1 MKLKKPDLITLL
13 LLLFLAA
20 IPAMLLFMLTI
31 NKNIRHYAAQS
42 NTITQLELLDKDF
55 NYFISQKGV
64 FHNYD
69 IINQKMERFDNA
81 LKQLA
86 ASLRND
92 HHIKAYSYDRLLR
105 PIEES
110 FAKKRILIEHAKSY
124 NSMVINSL
132 DYLHDLQRNIRH
144 YAPLS
149 ENELQMLDNTIFLA
163 LQTYTRT
170 QDALPSIKSN
180 LRTITQ
186 LAAET
191 DDKLLHYFIAHLKVI
206 VDQIETIGKE
216 QRETEALALYPK
228 LTALHKTLNTEFR
241 DYLDFGR
248 MSMLLIL
255 ASLATLLFTVL
266 YLHKKSYADKK
277 VLDAYRYAIENSDN
291 SIVITNARQ
300 EITYVNDAFE
310 RETGYTKEEVLGKNP
325 KILKSDLMEQSFYD
339 DLKRALQESRR
350 WDGEFVNKRKDGS
363 LFYEKASISPLIVDD
378 VLQGYIAIK
387 LNITKY
393 VEQEHH
399 VKYLAYHDQLTGL
412 PNRAQFQDHFQ
423 SLISNPDKAYA
434 LLYID
439 MDYFKTI
446 NDTLGHHTGDILL
459 QLFARRLQHELS
471 RDDFIARIGGDEFVA
486 VLKIIHEEDALKVAQ
501 RILHAMQA
509 PFEIEQHKLSITT
522 SIGISLY
529 PRDGTTL
536 EELMKHADTAMYKA
550 KKNGRNNAY
559 TFTQQLSDVIH
570 QRLEIEQE
578 LRKALSRNELY
589 LVYQPKYNL
598 HTRKTIG
605 FEALIR
611 WENDKLGFVPPDKFI
626 PIAEEI
632 GLIDEIGYFVFE
644 KACTAFRRFKEIDPG
659 LQHIAINVSTI
670 QFRQKEFITNLNTL
684 SFKTGLHPTQIE
696 LEVTESYVMEDISRN
711 IANLQSL
718 RSNGYKI
725 AIDDFGTGYSSFSYL
740 KKLPITT
747 LKIDK
752 SFVDDICTDPKD
764 RNIAMTIITL
774 AGNLGFETVAEG
786 IEDQMQERLLLEMGC
801 GIGQGYHF
809 SKPLKPHDVVTFLE
823 EGRMPQ
829 KEPSESSAG

>member
-1 MKLKKPDLITLL
+1 MKLRKPDLITLL

-20 IPAMLLFMLTI
+20 IPATLLFLLTI
-31 NKNIRHYAAQS
+31 NKNIRHYATQS

-69 IINQKMERFDNA
+69 IINRKVATFKNSLNRISEG
-81 LKQLA
+81 
-86 ASLRND
+86 LRND
-92 HHIKAYSYDRLLR
+92 HHIKAYGYEEVLQ

-110 FAKKRILIEHAKSY
+110 FARKSVLIEHAKSY
-124 NSMVINSL
+124 NSLVINSL
-132 DYLHDLQRNIRH
+132 NYLHDLQRNIRR
-144 YAPLS
+144 YTPL
-149 ENELQMLDNTIFLA
+149 NEEDYRLLDDTIFLT

-170 QDALPSIKSN
+170 RDALPDIKKN
-180 LRTITQ
+180 LQKIER
-186 LAAET
+186 LSGET
-191 DDKLLHYFIAHLKVI
+191 DDNMLRYFVTHMHVI
-206 VDQIETIGKE
+206 VNQIETIDKE
-216 QRETEALALYPK
+216 HSQIAQLALYPR
-228 LTALHKTLNTEFR
+228 LTALHQKLNTEYA
-241 DYLDFGR
+241 DYLTFGK
-248 MSMLLIL
+248 MAVLLIL
-255 ASLATLLFTVL
+255 ASLAALLFLVL
-266 YLHKKSYADKK
+266 YLHKRSLADKK

-291 SIVITNARQ
+291 SIVITNADQ

-310 RETGYTKEEVLGKNP
+310 RETGYSKEEVMGENP
-325 KILKSDLMEQSFYD
+325 KILKSNLMDRSFYEA
-339 DLKRALQESRR
+339 LKTALRERKR

-378 VLQGYIAIK
+378 MHQGYIAIK

-393 VEQEHH
+393 VEQENH
-399 VKYLAYHDQLTGL
+399 VKHLAYHDQLTGL
-412 PNRAQFQDHFQ
+412 PNRLHFQ
-423 SLISNPDKAYA
+423 EHFQQLIHNTDGAYA

-459 QLFARRLQHELS
+459 QLFAQRLQHELS
-471 RDDFIARIGGDEFVA
+471 REDFIARIGGDEFVA
-486 VLKIIHEEDALKVAQ
+486 VLKIAREADALKVAE
-501 RILHAMQA
+501 RILHAMHA
-509 PFEIEQHKLSITT
+509 PFEIEQHKLNITT

-550 KKNGRNNAY
+550 KKNGRNNAH

-578 LRKALSRNELY
+578 LRKALDNNELY
-589 LVYQPKYNL
+589 LVYQPKYDL
-598 HTRKTIG
+598 HTRKTLG

-611 WENDKLGFVPPDKFI
+611 WENEKLGFVPPDKFI
-626 PIAEEI
+626 PVAEEI
-632 GLIDEIGYFVFE
+632 GLIDEIGFFVFE
-644 KACTAFRRFKEIDPG
+644 EACSAFHRFKEIDPD
-659 LQHIAINVSTI
+659 LKQIAINVSTI
-670 QFRQKEFITNLNTL
+670 QFRQKDFIRNLNAL

-696 LEVTESYVMEDISRN
+696 LEVTESYVMEDIGRN
-711 IANLQSL
+711 IDNLQSL
-718 RSNGYKI
+718 RNNGYKI

-764 RNIAMTIITL
+764 RNIAMTIVTL
-774 AGNLGFETVAEG
+774 AKNLGFETVAEG
-786 IEDQMQERLLLEMGC
+786 IEDQMQETLLLEMGC
-801 GIGQGYHF
+801 STGQGYHF
-809 SKPLKPHDVVTFLE
+809 SRPLKPDDVVTFLRQA
-823 EGRMPQ
+823 RMPQ
-829 KEPSESSAG
+829 KEPSESGAC